1 MKKIIV
7 KQNMLIESLNNI
19 DDKKIKLPQHILKQ
33 LHSHKTSLGNHPA
46 FPPEDEECFDYKIAY
61 NRFTNLYN
69 ELSKFDDIGELSEPN
84 LSNTLSKLVRECKEI
99 EKPLKDNLEKICVN
113 LVNDLFKIPQ
123 DVVSFKCE
131 LVDSIDNSDKRLTPE
146 KTDDIEIDGVDSL
159 EKLSEEVYKR
169 RLVNSIIQGASL
181 DYSSNIQTY
190 IKDIYELNYKLP
202 ILYEKIIKINNF
214 LLFIKSDI
222 NNDKSKTDAGNV
234 DVRLGNDIQQS
245 IIDAKGIIFPIM
257 LNESIKGFLELFAS
271 HGLPEKKEDALYVI
285 KKADFLLAE
294 SWDMILGKP
303 LWDILINNIK
313 SISHNPVEIGLPFIF
328 TEMVSL
334 PVNKFHNFMREVFA
348 KTKKGKSFMKNMID
362 FILHEKNKDDF
373 NDYLDNKNSDVSI
386 IEDEEYFLPEEL
398 NIN

>member
-19 DDKKIKLPQHILKQ
+19 DEKKIKLPQHILKQ
-33 LHSHKTSLGNHPA
+33 LHSHKTSLGNHPS
-46 FPPEDEECFDYKIAY
+46 FPPEDEDCFDYKITN
-61 NRFTNLYN
+61 NRFLNLYN
-69 ELSKFDDIGELSEPN
+69 ELSKFDDIGELNELN
-84 LSNTLSKLVRECKEI
+84 LSNILSKLVRECKEI
-99 EKPLKDNLEKICVN
+99 EKPLKDNLEKLCAN

-123 DVVSFKCE
+123 DVISFKCE

-169 RLVNSIIQGASL
+169 RLVNSLIQGASL
-181 DYSSNIQTY
+181 DYSSNIQAY

-202 ILYEKIIKINNF
+202 MLYDKIIKINNF

-222 NNDKSKTDAGNV
+222 TNEKSKTDAGNV

-245 IIDAKGIIFPIM
+245 TIDAKGIIFPIM
-257 LNESIKGFLELFAS
+257 LNESIKGFLELFAA

-294 SWDMILGKP
+294 PWDMILGKP
-303 LWDILINNIK
+303 LWDMLINKIK
-313 SISHNPVEIGLPFIF
+313 SISDNPIEIGLPFIF
-328 TEMVSL
+328 TEIVSL
-334 PVNKFHNFMREVFA
+334 SVDEFHSFMKEIFA
-348 KTKKGKSFMKNMID
+348 NTKKGKSLIKNMID

-373 NDYLDNKNSDVSI
+373 NDYLNNKNSNISI

-398 NIN
+398 NL

>member
-7 KQNMLIESLNNI
+7 KQNMLIESLNDI
-19 DDKKIKLPQHILKQ
+19 DGKKIKLPQHILKQ

-61 NRFTNLYN
+61 NQFINLYN

-84 LSNTLSKLVRECKEI
+84 LSNTLSKLVRECKKI
-99 EKPLKDNLEKICVN
+99 EKPLKDNLEKICAN

-123 DVVSFKCE
+123 DVISFKCE

-214 LLFIKSDI
+214 LLFIKSDVI
-222 NNDKSKTDAGNV
+222 NNKSKTDAGNV

-245 IIDAKGIIFPIM
+245 TIDAKGIIFPIM
-257 LNESIKGFLELFAS
+257 LNESIKGFLELFAA

-294 SWDMILGKP
+294 PWDMILGKP
-303 LWDILINNIK
+303 LWNMLIDGIK
-313 SISHNPVEIGLPFIF
+313 SISHDPVDIGLPFIF

-334 PVNKFHNFMREVFA
+334 PVSEFHNFMKEIFA
-348 KTKKGKSFMKNMID
+348 KTKKGKLFIKNMID

-373 NDYLDNKNSDVSI
+373 NDYLDNKNSDISI

-398 NIN
+398 NLN